1 MQPLTVKFDFV
12 NLRLKQKMARKCN
25 CMAGRENANN
35 MRNAACAHTQTSIE
49 WLYCSFLHSYVV
61 TIHAALKTRYV
72 LSCNKHD
79 ICLHNIQSEISRK
92 RSKIMNFCR
101 RSYQLNNHVIFETF
115 VFMMTCVLL
124 DFPAISSYFLKA

>member
-1 MQPLTVKFDFV
+1 MRTRACEKRESGKQPFA

-25 CMAGRENANN
+25 WLAEKMLITYV
-35 MRNAACAHTQTSIE
+35 MRHARTNKLQLSDPTV
-49 WLYCSFLHSYVV
+49 HSYVV

-79 ICLHNIQSEISRK
+79 ICLHNIQSKISRK

-101 RSYQLNNHVIFETF
+101 GSYQLNNHVIFETF
-115 VFMMTCVLL
+115 VFETNYNDMFVT
-124 DFPAISSYFLKA
+124 